1 MTKIGFVGA
10 SDKSDL
16 VIYVSRILVELGKR
30 VLLIDSTINQK
41 TKYIVPTIS
50 RTPSYVTEYEGI
62 DISVGFRNYSDIK
75 SYLGMPESAVFSYD
89 YIFIDLDDP
98 SLIEVFDL
106 YTASKNYF
114 VTSPDLFDLKKGLE
128 ILSGI
133 RIPLNLRK
141 IWFSNSM
148 LEEED
153 DYLDYLSLGYKINW
167 DNEKLYFPMQSDDR
181 DIIIENQRTSKIK
194 FKGLS
199 NEYKD
204 ALMTLTND
212 ISGENIG
219 QIKRAFRTL
228 EKNV

>member
-30 VLLIDSTINQK
+30 VLIIDSTINQK

-50 RTPSYVTEYEGI
+50 PTTSYVTEYEGI

-167 DNEKLYFPMQSDDR
+167 DNEKLYFPMKSDDR